1 MRFPSP
7 ISASKAKAWLSDGQ
21 ELALLDVREAGEFA
35 SGHPLFATSVPFGLF
50 EARLPVL
57 APSRACRLVFMDDG
71 YSQRAERAA
80 EIARVLG
87 YQNVS
92 FLDGGAAGW
101 QRAGLSL
108 FEGVFVPSKAFG
120 ELVEEAFSV
129 PHVSPEELSHWQQE
143 GRRLVLLD
151 GRPRD
156 EHRRMNIPG
165 SICLPNGD
173 LAYRAKAII
182 PDPQIPVVVH
192 CAGRTRSIIGAQILR
207 DLGFPNPV
215 FALENGT
222 QGWTL
227 AGLELERG
235 SERAVEAV
243 PDEESRTTMR
253 ARARTLG
260 KAWQVPFI
268 DVATVNAWLGDGGR
282 TTYLCDVRGDTE
294 FHSQHIMGAIHA
306 PGGQLIQSTDQWVAV
321 RRARIVLADDT
332 GLRAVVVARY
342 LAMMG
347 LDCHVLAAAE
357 DAWGD
362 IVSPQPPRPAMPE
375 LPRAPVPLPH
385 DAIVLDVRP
394 SMAYRSGHISGA
406 QWALRHQLGE
416 RLKHADNAAL
426 VVLCADD
433 TDVLGLVAAD
443 LKACGFSNLAELS
456 GSPASWREIGLEV
469 VSTPEQPSDAQALD
483 FVFFTHDRHSG
494 NLEAARRYLS
504 WETGLA
510 GRLDAAELL
519 ELSRCLRTRTESIAI
534 AQQSGKRLS
543 NAG

>member
-1 MRFPSP
+1 MLFSSP
-7 ISASKAKAWLSDGQ
+7 ISASMAKAWLSDRQ

-35 SGHPLFATSVPFGLF
+35 SGHPLFATSLPFGLL
-50 EARLPVL
+50 EVRLPVL
-57 APSRACRLVFMDDG
+57 APSMACRLVFMDDG

-80 EIARVLG
+80 EIARRLG

-129 PHVSPEELSHWQQE
+129 PHVSPEELNRWQRE

-151 GRPRD
+151 GRPPE

-173 LAYRAKAII
+173 LAYRASAII
-182 PDPQIPVVVH
+182 PDPQTPVVVH

-227 AGLELERG
+227 AGLDLERG
-235 SERAVEAV
+235 SDRAVDEMPDERAKAE
-243 PDEESRTTMR
+243 MR

-260 KAWQVPFI
+260 EAWQVPFI
-268 DVATVNAWLGDGGR
+268 DIATVNAWLGDGGR
-282 TTYLCDVRGDTE
+282 TTYLFDVRGDAE
-294 FHSQHIMGAIHA
+294 FHHHHIMGAIHA

-321 RRARIVLADDT
+321 RRARIVLADNT

-342 LAMMG
+342 LTMMG
-347 LDCHVLAAAE
+347 LDCHVLTAAE
-357 DAWGD
+357 EAWGD
-362 IVSPQPPRPAMPE
+362 IVSPQPASPATP
-375 LPRAPVPLPH
+375 LPRAPLPRPQ
-385 DAIVLDVRP
+385 DAMILDLRP

-416 RLKHADNAAL
+416 RLKHVAKSAL
-426 VVLCADD
+426 IVLCADD
-433 TDVLGLVAAD
+433 SAVLGLVASD
-443 LKACGFSNLAELS
+443 LKADGFCNLADLS
-456 GSPASWREIGLEV
+456 GSAASWREAGFEV

-504 WETGLA
+504 WETGLV
-510 GRLDAAELL
+510 GRLDPAELL
-519 ELSRCLRTRTESIAI
+519 ELSHCLRTRTESFAMP
-534 AQQSGKRLS
+534 QENGNRLS
-543 NAG
+543 KAG